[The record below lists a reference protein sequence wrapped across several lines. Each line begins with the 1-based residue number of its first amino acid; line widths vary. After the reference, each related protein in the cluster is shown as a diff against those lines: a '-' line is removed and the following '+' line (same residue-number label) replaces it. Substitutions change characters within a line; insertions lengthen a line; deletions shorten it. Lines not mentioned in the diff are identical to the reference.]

1 VKEQSHKDEMSKAL
15 RGDFE
20 RLRERGVSVTL
31 APRDTAPPGPE
42 PVESARPVES
52 TETESTET
60 VVEAGPEPEVEPP
73 EAQAA
78 EPEPDPEPEPETADE
93 PVASDEPGP
102 SEPGWL
108 GRLFGR

>member
-1 VKEQSHKDEMSKAL
+1 MKEQSHKDEMSKAL
-15 RGDFE
+15 RGDFD

-31 APRDTAPPGPE
+31 APRETAPPETE
-42 PVESARPVES
+42 PVEP
-52 TETESTET
+52 TGP
-60 VVEAGPEPEVEPP
+60 VVETPTEPEVEPP

-78 EPEPDPEPEPETADE
+78 EPEPEPEPETADE
-93 PVASDEPGP
+93 PEASDELEP

>member
-1 VKEQSHKDEMSKAL
+1 MKEQSHKDEMSKAL

-31 APRDTAPPGPE
+31 APREAALPEPERVESAE
-42 PVESARPVES
+42 PVESTKTA
-52 TETESTET
+52 STET
-60 VVEAGPEPEVEPP
+60 VVEASPEPEVEPP

-78 EPEPDPEPEPETADE
+78 EPEPDPEPEAETADE
-93 PVASDEPGP
+93 PVASNEDGP
-102 SEPGWL
+102 AEPGWL